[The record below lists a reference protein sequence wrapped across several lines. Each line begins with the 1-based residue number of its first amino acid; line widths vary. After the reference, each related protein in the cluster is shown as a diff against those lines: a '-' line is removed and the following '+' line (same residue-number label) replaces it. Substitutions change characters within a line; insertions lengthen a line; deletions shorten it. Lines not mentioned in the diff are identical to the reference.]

1 MEQKTNLAEILEL
14 MSQPGFCVSG
24 NCITLVNQAA
34 KAMLLTPGQDVLPLL
49 HTGAEEYVQFQDG
62 QLCLT
67 LCIADKL
74 HNATIIRMGETNLFL
89 MDSEEQAA
97 EFRSMALISMEL
109 RNPLMQVMQNAEQ
122 LLSTLDPQ
130 DLTAAKM
137 NKGLLQLMRM
147 VCNLSDVSRYQE
159 SAFTQT
165 RDICAFLE
173 EILEKA
179 QALTAGTGIK
189 LSWDLPREAIPCLID
204 SEQLERAVWNLISNA
219 IKFTLKDGTV
229 HAKLTRHNKRL
240 QLQITDS
247 GSGIAEAIRSS
258 VFQRYLRQPGIED
271 NRFGLGLGMVI
282 VRTCAANH
290 GGTVL
295 IDHSGNSGTRITM
308 TLALRQ
314 TEETTVSSPMLYPDY
329 CSGWDHG
336 LLELSDCLPAE
347 EFTNLF

>member
-1 MEQKTNLAEILEL
+1 MEQNNISEILEL
-14 MSQPGFCVSG
+14 MSQPGFCVTG
-24 NCITLVNQAA
+24 NRITLANQAA
-34 KAMLLTPGQDVLPLL
+34 CAMLLTPGLDILPLF
-49 HTGAEEYVQFQDG
+49 HTGVEEYTEFQGG
-62 QLCLT
+62 QLCVT

-74 HNATIIRMGETNLFL
+74 HNAAIIRMDDADLFL
-89 MDSEEQAA
+89 LDSEEQAE

-122 LLSTLDPQ
+122 LLGNLDPQ
-130 DLTAAKM
+130 DPTAARM
-137 NKGLLQLMRM
+137 NKGLLQLMRT

-159 SAFTQT
+159 SSFTET

-179 QALTAGTGIK
+179 QTFTAGTGIR

-219 IKFTLKDGTV
+219 IKFTPKSGTI
-229 HAKLTRHNKRL
+229 HAQLTRQGKRL
-240 QLQITDS
+240 QFRITDS
-247 GSGIAEAIRSS
+247 GSGIAESIRSS

-295 IDHSGNSGTRITM
+295 IDQNGDSGTRITM
-308 TLALRQ
+308 TLSLRQ
-314 TEETTVSSPMLYPDY
+314 KTDTTVCSPILRPDY
-329 CSGWDHG
+329 SSGWDHG

-347 EFTNLF
+347 EFKKLI

>member
-14 MSQPGFCVSG
+14 MSQPGFCVSE

-34 KAMLLTPGQDVLPLL
+34 KAMLLTPGQDILPLL
-49 HTGAEEYVQFQDG
+49 HTGAEEYAQFQDG

-67 LCIADKL
+67 LCISDRL

-89 MDSEEQAA
+89 LDSEEQAD

-189 LSWDLPREAIPCLID
+189 LCWDLPREAIPCLID

-219 IKFTLKDGTV
+219 IKFTPKGGTV
-229 HAKLTRHNKRL
+229 HTKLTRHNKRL

-329 CSGWDHG
+329 SSGWDHG